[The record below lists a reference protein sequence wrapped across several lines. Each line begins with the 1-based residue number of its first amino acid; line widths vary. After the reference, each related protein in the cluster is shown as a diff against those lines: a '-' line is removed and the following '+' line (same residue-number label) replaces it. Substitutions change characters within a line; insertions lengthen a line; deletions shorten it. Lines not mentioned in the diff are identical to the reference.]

1 MNIITAGNSATF
13 TLLANNLLT
22 VESFGGTTVT
32 GPSGLLGTVDGT
44 STFNFSVDTLIT
56 IAAVGQE
63 CTYGVTEPVNVTW
76 NPARTGFTD
85 PVTGRLRLGTTVL
98 SVVMIGG
105 DHPYDLWSGAANN
118 GVDKLYSDRGIKPY
132 LAINTAPG
140 IAAPGDPGYETWAQL
155 KTLKAEI
162 LAHGHRHPQDWT
174 RTNSGVQITY
184 SGAAASATVQIT
196 GTPKT
201 LTLVGNGGAENTS
214 FDLTNASYDT
224 LAELAAAI
232 SATPSWTCT
241 VAPELTGS
249 EKSINLLN
257 VATARNVKAVTTPAN
272 ANTYFS
278 ACGGI
283 AIAYGGNGQAAVQ
296 ITSGILYVFINGIA
310 RGIFNLS
317 NASYDTLT
325 ELVTQINSTLGA
337 AGIKAALC
345 NDGAVSGQSTFYL
358 VGDEASTSLGDVQWL
373 EITRSGYTLG
383 MTDSTIT
390 YGQRVNAGLP
400 HSYLIERLIEA
411 CIDTAAANGIAIE
424 DFAQAGTGMAQ
435 WLLSSTTR
443 AKSYRM
449 DKPDWGV
456 FPSPTWAAI
465 GDPSVYSH
473 YAIDTTISKEAVMAA
488 IDAAEDSPG
497 CIVNILAHALTPAV
511 PSGKNGYVFNDTT
524 SAHKFAEDDFITCM
538 DHLKAK
544 IDGGTVIQ
552 MTPKELRA
560 YRRSI
565 PRPQNYIFNPK
576 LRNSGVALLGKA
588 NGFDVPGWQLT
599 ANGANLT
606 AIAIANGVLTQTTN
620 SDVAVGSLAQP
631 LMLERGKTYRAGCRV
646 DVVSKTSG
654 LGVRLKLDPRYS
666 GMPNALANASSANS
680 FWSSAY
686 AQSNFTDIEFQF
698 TVPNRK
704 ASPAQI
710 IGSAAGTFNITAA
723 TNDTLTV
730 TIDSL
735 SFTATLTAGAARTAS
750 QVAADINAAI
760 AADADFLSKQEYWNI
775 ASAVGNNVVLTA
787 PNVAKEFWSKI
798 TVSGNAAAT
807 VLGASVVTALPN
819 YAGATD
825 AFAVPPQLTLSQEM
839 TGTVNVSGFFVRELD
854 PQN

>member
-1 MNIITAGNSATF
+1 MATTDITFGQQTI
-13 TLLANNLLT
+13 T
-22 VESFGGTTVT
+22 VPTD
-32 GPSGLLGTVDGT
+32 GLVAQPVKY
-44 STFNFSVDTLIT
+44 SVDSSGNIKGLVEPSAGRI
-56 IAAVGQE
+56 
-63 CTYGVTEPVNVTW
+63 YHGVAPV
-76 NPARTGFTD
+76 
-85 PVTGRLRLGTTVL
+85 PVIMV
-98 SVVMIGG
+98 GG
-105 DHPYDLWSGAANN
+105 DHPYDQWSGAANN
-118 GVDKLYSDRGIKPY
+118 GVDKLYADRGIKPY
-132 LAINTAPG
+132 LAINTYAG
-140 IAAPGDPGYETWAQL
+140 VAAPGDSGYETWTQL
-155 KTLKAEI
+155 QGLQAEI

-174 RTNSGVQITY
+174 RTNSGMTIVY
-184 SGAAASATVQIT
+184 SGAAASATVKIT
-196 GTPKT
+196 GSPKT

-232 SATPSWTCT
+232 SAIGTWTCT
-241 VAPELTGS
+241 LAPELTGS

-257 VATARNVKAVTTPAN
+257 VATARNVKASTG
-272 ANTYFS
+272 NTYFS

-296 ITSGILYVFINGIA
+296 IASGIMYVFINGIA

-317 NASYDTLT
+317 NAAYDTLA
-325 ELVTQINSTLGA
+325 ELVTQINSTLSA

-345 NDGAVSGQSTFYL
+345 NDGAVSGQSPFYL
-358 VGDEASTSLGDVQWL
+358 VGDEASTSLGDLQWL
-373 EITRSGYTLG
+373 EITRSGYLLG
-383 MTDSTIT
+383 MTDSTIV

-411 CIDTAAANGIAIE
+411 CIDTAASNGITIQ
-424 DFAQAGTGMAQ
+424 DFAQPGTGMAQ
-435 WLLSSTTR
+435 WLLASTTR

-465 GDPSVYSH
+465 GDPAVYSH
-473 YAIDTTISKEAVMAA
+473 YAINTTISKEAVMAA
-488 IDAAEDSPG
+488 MDAAEDSPG
-497 CIVNILAHALTPAV
+497 CIVNFLAHALIPAT

-524 SAHKFAEDDFITCM
+524 SANKYAEDDFIVCM
-538 DHLKAK
+538 DYLKSKMDA
-544 IDGGTVIQ
+544 GTVVQ

-588 NGFDVPGWQLT
+588 NGFDVPGWQLN

-620 SDVAVGSLAQP
+620 SDVAVGSLGQP

-646 DVVSKTSG
+646 EIVTKTSG

-710 IGSAAGTFNITAA
+710 IGSAAGTFNISAGV
-723 TNDTLTV
+723 NDTLTV

-735 SFTATLTAGAARTAS
+735 AFTATLTAGAARTAS
-750 QVAADINAAI
+750 QVVADINAAI
-760 AADADFLSKQEYWNI
+760 AADADFTSKQEYWNI

-787 PNVAKEFWSKI
+787 PNVSKEYWSKI
-798 TVSGNAAAT
+798 TVSGNAAST
-807 VLGASVVTALPN
+807 VLGASVVSALPN

-839 TGTVNVSGFFVRELD
+839 TGTINVSGFFVRELD